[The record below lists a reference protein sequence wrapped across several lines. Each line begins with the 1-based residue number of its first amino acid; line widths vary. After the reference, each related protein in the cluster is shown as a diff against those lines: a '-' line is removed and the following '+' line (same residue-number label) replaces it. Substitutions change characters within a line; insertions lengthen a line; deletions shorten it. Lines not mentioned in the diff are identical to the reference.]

1 MSKMDKEAF
10 FCIFCKTGNETAVET
25 FLRELGYTVISS
37 LSERNIVKNG
47 KMIKENRHII
57 PGYVFFS
64 NNGEPDWDKIMDCK
78 YVHYPLKYSDNTKQ
92 MREYDMKFVQ
102 WLIRHNDGIKISKVI
117 QIGTK
122 IKIIDGPLKEYEGN
136 IIKVN
141 KRQKCVAVK
150 INTEGIINTIWLS
163 YEYIK
168 EK

>member
-1 MSKMDKEAF
+1 
-10 FCIFCKTGNETAVET
+10 
-25 FLRELGYTVISS
+25 
-37 LSERNIVKNG
+37 
-47 KMIKENRHII
+47 
-57 PGYVFFS
+57 
-64 NNGEPDWDKIMDCK
+64 
-78 YVHYPLKYSDNTKQ
+78 
-92 MREYDMKFVQ
+92 MKFIQ

-141 KRQKCVAVK
+141 KRQKCVAVR